1 MELARRRTEMT
12 IEEINRRIAESEET
26 VKVCEMA
33 GNKEGADLARGRIRK
48 LKGMKTEKTA
58 AGQKAELE
66 KITRKERPMRKK
78 NRLTLA
84 NLCGGAVQEMV
95 DRALD
100 AVGRNIADPNMDP
113 KKVREVNIKIKLAP
127 REDDPEDVKV
137 GVFVTKTLAPEQPV
151 KTDFYVTKDLKTG
164 NISIQEHRRG
174 EIKGQMSLDEMEEFD
189 PETGEIY
196 AEDKVTEFERRAK

>member
-1 MELARRRTEMT
+1 MTE
-12 IEEINRRIAESEET
+12 EEINRRIAESEET
-26 VKVCEMA
+26 VKVCELS
-33 GNKEGADLARGRIRK
+33 GNETGADLARGRIRK
-48 LKGMKTEKTA
+48 LKGMKMEKTA

>member
-1 MELARRRTEMT
+1 MTE
-12 IEEINRRIAESEET
+12 EEINRRIEESEET
-26 VKVCEMA
+26 LKICEMT
-33 GNKEGADLARGRIRK
+33 GSETGAELARGRIRK
-48 LKGMKTEKTA
+48 LKGMKMEKEAAGLEKEA
-58 AGQKAELE
+58 AGQKAELD

-189 PETGEIY
+189 PETGEIFT
-196 AEDKVTEFERRAK
+196 EDKVTEFERRAK

>member
-1 MELARRRTEMT
+1 MT
-12 IEEINRRIAESEET
+12 TEEINRRIEEAEET
-26 VKVCEMA
+26 TKICKLA
-33 GNKEGADLARGRIRK
+33 GNAEGAELARARIRK
-48 LKGMKTEKTA
+48 LKGMQLEKVA
-58 AGQKAELE
+58 AGQKAELD
-66 KITRKERPMRKK
+66 KITRKERPMRRK

-100 AVGRNIADPNMDP
+100 AVGQNITDPNMDP
-113 KKVREVNIKIKLAP
+113 KKVREVN
-127 REDDPEDVKV
+127 
-137 GVFVTKTLAPEQPV
+137 PV

-189 PETGEIY
+189 PETGEIFV
-196 AEDKVTEFERRAK
+196 EDKVTEFERRAK

>member
-1 MELARRRTEMT
+1 MQHYTEYVKNLMKAYP
-12 IEEINRRIAESEET
+12 EEAQKLFTEVETRLDNEPAFGDRFDTLLTAYMVEET
-26 VKVCEMA
+26 T
-33 GNKEGADLARGRIRK
+33 DL
-48 LKGMKTEKTA
+48 
-58 AGQKAELE
+58 
-66 KITRKERPMRKK
+66 
-78 NRLTLA
+78 
-84 NLCGGAVQEMV
+84 

-137 GVFVTKTLAPEQPV
+137 GVFVTKTLAAEQPV

-189 PETGEIY
+189 PETGEIFT
-196 AEDKVTEFERRAK
+196 EDKVTEFERRAK